1 MLFTFKDMCKIE
13 WCNTLM
19 PNEMA
24 NAATF
29 GRFYESPGHTNHSI
43 TLGKSLWCYFFHSV
57 AIGALHDPFSA
68 SNLIEVISTY
78 VHLENL
84 CLLHLIHAHHKP
96 HIPSLFFGIM
106 CEGCDGSISVRFVFM
121 MNQSIDDSVNSP
133 NEFSQISNDGID
145 QLMAVSRASA
155 APPCSL
161 SLIVIYWGRCRPSV
175 GVRCGHLHL
184 PSPSIQQTNCISA
197 MSAHRS
203 QALSRICRCN

>member
-1 MLFTFKDMCKIE
+1 MLFAFKDMCKIE

-29 GRFYESPGHTNHSI
+29 GGFNESPGHTNHSI

-84 CLLHLIHAHHKP
+84 CLLHLIHAHHKSHVP
-96 HIPSLFFGIM
+96 GLLFGIM
-106 CEGCDGSISVRFVFM
+106 CEYCGSSRSVRSVFCLK
-121 MNQSIDDSVNSP
+121 QSIDDSVNSP
-133 NEFSQISNDGID
+133 HQFQPNFCCCNRPINDGVASIGD
-145 QLMAVSRASA
+145 TIRLPQFDCYMFRKVQAV
-155 APPCSL
+155 
-161 SLIVIYWGRCRPSV
+161 G
-175 GVRCGHLHL
+175 GG
-184 PSPSIQQTNCISA
+184 
-197 MSAHRS
+197 
-203 QALSRICRCN
+203 